1 MNEDTNNNQAGFWI
15 SFELSNVSI
24 MDVKRNED
32 GDYNIKVRSTLVG
45 TKCGKCGQDIRKF
58 HSNEREISLRDLP
71 IFGCQVFIKM
81 CPIRYKCKRCN
92 STTTQQ
98 LEWYYQRSPNTKRF
112 EEHILLQLINCTIQD
127 VAKKEKVTYDI
138 VEGIIDRHIKKEVDW
153 NEFETLEVL
162 GIDEIANLKGHRQYF
177 AIITARIGQ
186 DIKILTVLP
195 DRKKRSVKKFLNK
208 IPHRLKITV
217 HTVCTDM
224 NEGYINAFKEV
235 FKQPDYKINI
245 VIDRFHVAKN
255 YRECVEDLRKIELK
269 RIKQEI
275 SEEEFKKLKNV
286 HWALRKKA
294 SDLTDAQKEQLE
306 FLFTLSEALC
316 EAYKFM
322 NDLTNIFELR
332 ISRNSAKKK
341 INQWKED
348 VKASSLTCFDKFL
361 RTLTKHLELIIN
373 YFVHRH
379 SSGFVEGLNNKLKV
393 IKRCGYGFRNV
404 NNFFRRIFL
413 SLEGYRLYA

>member
-1 MNEDTNNNQAGFWI
+1 MNKPSMLN
-15 SFELSNVSI
+15 L
-24 MDVKRNED
+24 
-32 GDYNIKVRSTLVG
+32 
-45 TKCGKCGQDIRKF
+45 
-58 HSNEREISLRDLP
+58 
-71 IFGCQVFIKM
+71 
-81 CPIRYKCKRCN
+81 
-92 STTTQQ
+92 
-98 LEWYYQRSPNTKRF
+98 
-112 EEHILLQLINCTIQD
+112 
-127 VAKKEKVTYDI
+127 
-138 VEGIIDRHIKKEVDW
+138 
-153 NEFETLEVL
+153 LEVVRL
-162 GIDEIANLKGHRQYF
+162 KNDEIANLKGHRQYF